1 MVSNYLF
8 SVVRAPVFIGLI
20 CLVIAACGGGPR
32 AASTPSTPPVND
44 TTAPV
49 LTLTGEASITHELG
63 TVFTDPGWTVTDNV
77 DSSLNVLVEG
87 EVDSD
92 VAGEYTLTYTVA
104 DSAGNTASAERTVTV
119 ESSTPAL
126 VVFKTGAT
134 DSAWDDGIGAYDAG
148 ISYGTCVGDGG
159 ASCPNIS
166 WALSA
171 DSDRGNVLQVSHSS
185 AGADTGLFFQASTPI
200 DASAYAGGNI
210 VFDLQVIS
218 GDSNFSIKVDC
229 VYPCTSGAKSLGSH
243 GATGWETVSVA
254 VNDLV
259 AGGLDLSKISTGLVI
274 WATQQTN
281 TIFQLDNIRW
291 EMGDGTQTGTGTG
304 TGTVTNATSPLSYDG
319 YSLVWNDEFNGST
332 LNSSNWTH
340 EIGDGCNNNL
350 CGWGNNELEYYRS
363 ENSTVADG
371 LLTITSKQE
380 NFGGRDYT
388 SSRLKT
394 QGKQFFTY
402 GRVDIRAKL
411 PKGQGIWPA
420 LWMLGE
426 SITTVSW
433 PASGEL
439 DIMEMIGGT
448 INREKTTHGTIHYSN
463 AAGGREYTGGSTTVE
478 NGLLADAFHVFSID
492 WNTTSITWSL
502 DGVAFHSQQITS
514 SDRTEFHEN
523 FFFLFNVAVGGEWPG
538 SPNADTQF
546 PQQMQVDYIRV
557 FQLD

>member
-8 SVVRAPVFIGLI
+8 SAVRAPVFIGFI
-20 CLVIAACGGGPR
+20 CLVIAACGGG
-32 AASTPSTPPVND
+32 SEGGSSPSTPPVSD
-44 TTAPV
+44 TTAPT
-49 LTLTGEASITHELG
+49 LTLTGGAAITHELG

-77 DSSLNVLVEG
+77 DSNLSVVVDG
-87 EVDSD
+87 EVDAD

-119 ESSTPAL
+119 ESATPAM

-134 DSAWDDGIGAYDAG
+134 DSAWDEGIGAYDAG
-148 ISYGTCVGDGG
+148 ISYATCIRDGG

-171 DSDRGNVLQVSHSS
+171 DSDRGNVLQISHSS

-200 DASAYAGGNI
+200 DASAFAGGNI
-210 VFDLQVIS
+210 LFDLQVIS

-243 GATGWETVSVA
+243 GATGWETVTVA

-291 EMGDGTQTGTGTG
+291 EMGNGTGTGTG

-340 EIGDGCNNNL
+340 EIGDGCSNNL

-371 LLTITSKQE
+371 LLTITAKQE

-411 PKGQGIWPA
+411 PRGQGIWPA

-433 PASGEL
+433 PASGEI

-463 AAGGREYTGGSTTVE
+463 AAGDREYTGGSTTVE

-492 WNTTSITWSL
+492 WNTSKITWSL
-502 DGVAFHSQQITS
+502 DGVPFHSQQITS
-514 SDRTEFHEN
+514 SERTEFHEN

>member
-20 CLVIAACGGGPR
+20 CLVIAACGGGSEGG
-32 AASTPSTPPVND
+32 STPSTPSVND

-49 LTLTGEASITHELG
+49 LTLSGEASITHELG

-77 DSSLNVLVEG
+77 DSSLSVLVEG

-126 VVFKTGAT
+126 VVFKIGAT
-134 DSAWDDGIGAYDAG
+134 ICAWDDGIGAYDAG

-200 DASAYAGGNI
+200 DASAYAGSNI

-243 GATGWETVSVA
+243 GATGWETVTVA

-371 LLTITSKQE
+371 LLTITAKQE

>member
-1 MVSNYLF
+1 MVSNYLL
-8 SVVRAPVFIGLI
+8 SIVRAPVFISLI
-20 CLVIAACGGGPR
+20 CLVIAACGGGSEGGSTL
-32 AASTPSTPPVND
+32 STPQVND
-44 TTAPV
+44 TTAPA

-77 DSSLNVLVEG
+77 DISLSVLVEG

-159 ASCPNIS
+159 TSCPNIS

-200 DASAYAGGNI
+200 GASAYAGGNI

-243 GATGWETVSVA
+243 GATGWETVTVA

-291 EMGDGTQTGTGTG
+291 EMGDGTQTGMGTG
-304 TGTVTNATSPLSYDG
+304 PVTNATSPLSYDG

-371 LLTITSKQE
+371 LLTITAKQE
-380 NFGGRDYT
+380 SFGGRDYT

-448 INREKTTHGTIHYSN
+448 INREKTTHGTIHFSN

-492 WNTTSITWSL
+492 WNITSITWSL

>member
-20 CLVIAACGGGPR
+20 CLVIAACGGGSEGG
-32 AASTPSTPPVND
+32 STPSTPSVND

-49 LTLTGEASITHELG
+49 LTLSGEASITHELG

-77 DSSLNVLVEG
+77 DSSLSVLVEG

-243 GATGWETVSVA
+243 GATGWETVTVA

-291 EMGDGTQTGTGTG
+291 EMGDGTQTG

-363 ENSTVADG
+363 ENSTVTDG
-371 LLTITSKQE
+371 LLTITAKQE

-388 SSRLKT
+388 SSRIKT

-478 NGLLADAFHVFSID
+478 NGLLADSFHVFSID

>member
-20 CLVIAACGGGPR
+20 CLVIAACGGGSEGG
-32 AASTPSTPPVND
+32 STPSTPSVND

-49 LTLTGEASITHELG
+49 LTLSGEASITHELG

-77 DSSLNVLVEG
+77 DSSLSVLVEG

-243 GATGWETVSVA
+243 GATGWETVTVA

-291 EMGDGTQTGTGTG
+291 EMGDGTQTG

-371 LLTITSKQE
+371 LLTITAKQE

-478 NGLLADAFHVFSID
+478 NGLLADSFHVFSID